1 MQHERAWTNGTVAD
15 MSANEACQH
24 RLGSQRKRPA
34 DVGALE
40 AAEPCCKH
48 RDASPRSLSKL
59 TSNKQAGQA
68 CQTLPASSSSCP
80 YAPSPRDLRPN
91 TPCSSSTH
99 APVYGQQP
107 HSARRSPTVL
117 SQPLGEE
124 FQEQQSSQTSSRQ
137 PPPPPPPPVSHSTS
151 RSASGSQA
159 GTVLGHVPNA
169 DPAFRLISIPVQH
182 IIATCAERD
191 HRLIQFFERL
201 FDGDTCRLFIGL
213 HEDVADAVFDGFSFE
228 ALMLDKFLALFV
240 YTCWEPEEQRLLEE
254 MEKTHFN
261 TIRTS
266 SSAVHNDETGYP
278 RAQRLPDNHLDLSPS
293 SPEDYPCPP
302 SLSQSPCSPAS
313 SSPSSSSSSDW
324 NLFNFSLADH
334 PNPFTSPAAP
344 APAGFPF
351 SAPRLPFS
359 SPPPPTASFAPTPA
373 PSLSPFSAVFVP
385 SFAPPPPPPPPRV
398 CQPADFNLLFPA
410 LPATSVRRSV
420 PHLPLWAAAPVSPP
434 PAHPSSAP
442 PPLQTWPLA
451 KPAAVLSPAP
461 AAQTPQE
468 SGATRFTYTD
478 LPKRTGYNAY
488 TFDDITP
495 NIRRIIQDRFQVG
508 HLSRGNFDNE
518 ICRRFMGL
526 SEAAVL
532 EVLANI
538 PRRGVMVNSV
548 DHKIEKVLMAALQNV
563 IHWIQNV

>member
-48 RDASPRSLSKL
+48 RDASPRSLSK
-59 TSNKQAGQA
+59 TCGP
-68 CQTLPASSSSCP
+68 TP
-80 YAPSPRDLRPN
+80 
-91 TPCSSSTH
+91 PCSSSTH

-228 ALMLDKFLALFV
+228 ALMGCDTADTINRVRRVVMRSAKFVVA
-240 YTCWEPEEQRLLEE
+240 R
-254 MEKTHFN
+254 
-261 TIRTS
+261 
-266 SSAVHNDETGYP
+266 
-278 RAQRLPDNHLDLSPS
+278 
-293 SPEDYPCPP
+293 
-302 SLSQSPCSPAS
+302 
-313 SSPSSSSSSDW
+313 
-324 NLFNFSLADH
+324 
-334 PNPFTSPAAP
+334 
-344 APAGFPF
+344 
-351 SAPRLPFS
+351 S
-359 SPPPPTASFAPTPA
+359 SPPRPCH
-373 PSLSPFSAVFVP
+373 SL
-385 SFAPPPPPPPPRV
+385 
-398 CQPADFNLLFPA
+398 
-410 LPATSVRRSV
+410 
-420 PHLPLWAAAPVSPP
+420 
-434 PAHPSSAP
+434 
-442 PPLQTWPLA
+442 
-451 KPAAVLSPAP
+451 
-461 AAQTPQE
+461 
-468 SGATRFTYTD
+468 
-478 LPKRTGYNAY
+478 
-488 TFDDITP
+488 
-495 NIRRIIQDRFQVG
+495 
-508 HLSRGNFDNE
+508 
-518 ICRRFMGL
+518 
-526 SEAAVL
+526 
-532 EVLANI
+532 
-538 PRRGVMVNSV
+538 
-548 DHKIEKVLMAALQNV
+548 
-563 IHWIQNV
+563 